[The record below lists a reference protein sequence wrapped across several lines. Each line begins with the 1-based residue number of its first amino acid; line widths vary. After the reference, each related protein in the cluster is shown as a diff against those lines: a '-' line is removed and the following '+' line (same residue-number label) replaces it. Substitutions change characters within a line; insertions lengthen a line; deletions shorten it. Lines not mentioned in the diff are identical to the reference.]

1 MEKEQKLEILNIDT
15 SLYKTRI
22 SVKFRNRK
30 PYKSS
35 DPGSVLSIIPGT
47 ILDIL
52 VKPGQEVKKGDEL
65 MILEAMKM
73 QNLLKAAFDGT
84 IKTIAVKKGDK
95 VAKGTLLLEMEGLK
109 DRLQK

>member
-1 MEKEQKLEILNIDT
+1 MEKEKNPETLNIDS

-22 SVKFRNRK
+22 SVKFKNRT
-30 PYKSS
+30 PYKPR

-52 VKPGQEVKKGDEL
+52 VKPGQNVKKGDEL

-73 QNLLKAAFDGT
+73 QNLLKATFNGR

-95 VAKGTLLLEMEGLK
+95 VAKGTRLLEMEEIK
-109 DRLQK
+109 DRPQK

>member
-1 MEKEQKLEILNIDT
+1 MEKEKNLEILNIDT

-22 SVKFRNRK
+22 SDKFKNRT
-30 PYKSS
+30 PYQSP

-52 VKPGQEVKKGDEL
+52 VEPGQDVKKGDEL

-73 QNLLKAAFDGT
+73 QNLLKAAFNGR
-84 IKTIAVKKGDK
+84 IMSIAVKKGDK
-95 VAKGTLLLEMEGLK
+95 VAKGTRLLEMEEIK
-109 DRLQK
+109 DRPQK

>member
-1 MEKEQKLEILNIDT
+1 MEKEKNLEILNIDT

-22 SVKFRNRK
+22 SDKFKKRK

-35 DPGSVLSIIPGT
+35 DPGAVLSIIPGT

-52 VKPGQEVKKGDEL
+52 VEPEQDVKKGDEL

-73 QNLLKAAFDGT
+73 QNLLKAAFNGR

-95 VAKGTLLLEMEGLK
+95 VAKGTRLLEMEEIK
-109 DRLQK
+109 DRPQK

>member
-1 MEKEQKLEILNIDT
+1 MEKEPNLEILNIDT

-22 SVKFRNRK
+22 SLKFKNRK
-30 PYKSS
+30 PYKSP
-35 DPGSVLSIIPGT
+35 DPESVFSIIPGT

-52 VKPGQEVKKGDEL
+52 VEPGQDVKKGDEL

-73 QNLLKAAFDGT
+73 QNLLKASYDGR
-84 IKTIAVKKGDK
+84 IKRIAVKKGDK

-109 DRLQK
+109 VHPQK